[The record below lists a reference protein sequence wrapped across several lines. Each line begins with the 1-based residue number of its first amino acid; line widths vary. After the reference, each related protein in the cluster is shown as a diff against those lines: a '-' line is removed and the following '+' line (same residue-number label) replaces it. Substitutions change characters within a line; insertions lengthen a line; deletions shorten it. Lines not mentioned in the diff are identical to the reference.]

1 MKWLGDMTVVLSLL
15 MLVFVFLVDPT
26 HYFLSNLVVSIGNIL
41 TQTVHHSFELYL
53 FHNRDWSNGL
63 LGMVDYLGTICGRV
77 LSENFQ
83 RPYFARIR
91 AGIHYGTGQLPRD
104 LVLRILRLQPA

>member
-1 MKWLGDMTVVLSLL
+1 MLPIEKGMKWLGDMTVVLSLL

-41 TQTVHHSFELYL
+41 TQTVHHSF
-53 FHNRDWSNGL
+53 DWSNGL

-83 RPYFARIR
+83 TPYFA
-91 AGIHYGTGQLPRD
+91 
-104 LVLRILRLQPA
+104 